1 MALNLCDLR
10 GIIRLATYIATT
22 VTLVVA
28 GKRWLPI
35 LAPLL
40 VQRSFIAS
48 VAAAKAATKGA
59 ERAAV
64 LTVLARLTPHA
75 RPHAKLAE
83 SCLPKFS

>member
-1 MALNLCDLR
+1 MALNLCNVR

-28 GKRWLPI
+28 GKRWLLM
-35 LAPLL
+35 LALLL
-40 VQRSFIAS
+40 VQRSCIAS

-59 ERAAV
+59 ERAAE
-64 LTVLARLTPHA
+64 LTVLARQTPRA